1 MRGNPQQRAQDHRE
15 GSRDGPEYGTLGA
28 AGQMW
33 ARPRAR
39 GPGRGR
45 AHPPHRSA
53 SLSVAERSEME
64 RGDLGAPPRT
74 TSHSLER

>member
-1 MRGNPQQRAQDHRE
+1 MVLSMARWVRRGRC
-15 GSRDGPEYGTLGA
+15 
-28 AGQMW
+28 
-33 ARPRAR
+33 

-74 TSHSLER
+74 TSHSPER